1 MATFASRTRLAKDD
15 ASNPEVVVHWSFR
28 VGSCVEAGAK
38 RILPSPRRRWR
49 PRARGFGG
57 LVAVLSALLAL
68 FVAGTAKGAGAYGE
82 EPPHTE
88 TLLQGRARA
97 GYQGPY
103 LLVALLLERGG
114 PEWVHIRSPSAGSWI
129 RPRNTPALSALEAVG
144 II

>member
-1 MATFASRTRLAKDD
+1 MASKSSRVWWARGR
-15 ASNPEVVVHWSFR
+15 P
-28 VGSCVEAGAK
+28 VGPAGA
-38 RILPSPRRRWR
+38 LRRRHGEGGR
-49 PRARGFGG
+49 RVRRRA
-57 LVAVLSALLAL
+57 A
-68 FVAGTAKGAGAYGE
+68 
-82 EPPHTE
+82 HTE